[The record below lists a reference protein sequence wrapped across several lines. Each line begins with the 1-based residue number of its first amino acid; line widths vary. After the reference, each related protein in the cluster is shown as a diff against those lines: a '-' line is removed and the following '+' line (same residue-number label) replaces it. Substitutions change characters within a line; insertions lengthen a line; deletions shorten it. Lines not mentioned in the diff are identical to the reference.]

1 MKEGQPKLTRLDEY
15 AFPAYVTDETRL
27 KFDIEDGRTRVSSEL
42 DIRKVREDSTEIYL
56 NGEEL
61 ELVSVSVDGRR
72 ISENE
77 YSVDD
82 FGMTIF
88 GLGETHTIQIVTE
101 VVPEQNTALEGLYK
115 SSAMY
120 CTQCEAEGFRK
131 ITYYQDRPD
140 VLSRFTTTV
149 IADGERFP
157 NLLSNGNLLK
167 EEFLDGGRKSVTWS
181 DPFPKPSYLF
191 ALVAG
196 NLSVLED
203 VFVTKSGR
211 SVKLKIFSEAH
222 NIEQCHYA
230 MDALK
235 RSMKWDEER
244 FGREYDLDIFMI
256 VAVEDFNMGAMENKG
271 LNIFNTSC
279 VLATPDTATDQAY
292 QRVEAVVAHEY
303 FHNWSGNRVTCR
315 DWFQLSLKEGFTV
328 YRDAMFSGDMN
339 SHAVKRIE
347 DVGFLRSIQ
356 FAEDAGPLSHPV
368 RPDSYIEISNFYT
381 PTIYEKGAEIVRMY
395 NTMLGAEKFRQA
407 TDLYFDRHD
416 GTAATTDDFA
426 LAMEEVGGL
435 DLKQF
440 KRWYQQAGTPL
451 LTVSENFQEGVLKL
465 EVEQSCPSTP
475 GQLVKRPFHIP
486 VELGL
491 IQSDGQP
498 SLLDSLTIVTD
509 AKYEFLKDGQSLL
522 FHLKSEKTTIEL
534 GNFDTKP
541 VVSFLREFTAPVKVD
556 YSRPLGELVYLAGL
570 DTDGFV
576 RWDSLQSLWVEYFKS
591 DGELQGVDAIDSIG
605 QIAKG
610 LLEESLD
617 AEAKHLMAYMLKIP
631 DENYLFE
638 QLERFEVHRI
648 IELKEGLIN
657 QIANRYL
664 DIWREIYSHFQSG
677 ESFSP
682 MSDAMANRALANLA
696 FEYLARG
703 MDSEEVTD
711 FVKNHYFK
719 ANNLT
724 DRKTALNVVCRD
736 PRLSGQVREEIL
748 GDFYEKWRSEALVLD
763 LWFGVQAQSSLTSI
777 EELKKLESHPMF
789 DRKNPNRVRS
799 VFSTFGMGNHF
810 RFHATDGSGYDYLAN
825 AVSSLDESNPQLAA
839 RLAGPLTRWGR
850 YDKNRQRLMIG
861 TLKKMASLEGISKD
875 LYEIVSKSLDTIP

>member
-56 NGEEL
+56 NGEQL

-101 VVPEQNTALEGLYK
+101 IVPEQNTALEGLYK

-167 EEFLDGGRKSVTWS
+167 EEFLDGGRKISNVERS
-181 DPFPKPSYLF
+181 FSQAKLF
-191 ALVAG
+191 IRSSG
-196 NLSVLED
+196 KNLSVLED

-256 VAVEDFNMGAMENKG
+256 VREDFNMGAMENKG

-279 VLATPDTATDQAY
+279 VLATPDTATDQGY

-368 RPDSYIEISNFYT
+368 RRFYIEISNFYT

-426 LAMEEVGGL
+426 SAMEGVG
-435 DLKQF
+435 D
-440 KRWYQQAGTPL
+440 W
-451 LTVSENFQEGVLKL
+451 
-465 EVEQSCPSTP
+465 
-475 GQLVKRPFHIP
+475 I
-486 VELGL
+486 
-491 IQSDGQP
+491 
-498 SLLDSLTIVTD
+498 
-509 AKYEFLKDGQSLL
+509 
-522 FHLKSEKTTIEL
+522 
-534 GNFDTKP
+534 
-541 VVSFLREFTAPVKVD
+541 
-556 YSRPLGELVYLAGL
+556 
-570 DTDGFV
+570 
-576 RWDSLQSLWVEYFKS
+576 
-591 DGELQGVDAIDSIG
+591 
-605 QIAKG
+605 
-610 LLEESLD
+610 
-617 AEAKHLMAYMLKIP
+617 
-631 DENYLFE
+631 
-638 QLERFEVHRI
+638 
-648 IELKEGLIN
+648 
-657 QIANRYL
+657 
-664 DIWREIYSHFQSG
+664 
-677 ESFSP
+677 
-682 MSDAMANRALANLA
+682 
-696 FEYLARG
+696 
-703 MDSEEVTD
+703 
-711 FVKNHYFK
+711 
-719 ANNLT
+719 
-724 DRKTALNVVCRD
+724 
-736 PRLSGQVREEIL
+736 
-748 GDFYEKWRSEALVLD
+748 
-763 LWFGVQAQSSLTSI
+763 
-777 EELKKLESHPMF
+777 
-789 DRKNPNRVRS
+789 
-799 VFSTFGMGNHF
+799 
-810 RFHATDGSGYDYLAN
+810 
-825 AVSSLDESNPQLAA
+825 
-839 RLAGPLTRWGR
+839 
-850 YDKNRQRLMIG
+850 
-861 TLKKMASLEGISKD
+861 
-875 LYEIVSKSLDTIP
+875 